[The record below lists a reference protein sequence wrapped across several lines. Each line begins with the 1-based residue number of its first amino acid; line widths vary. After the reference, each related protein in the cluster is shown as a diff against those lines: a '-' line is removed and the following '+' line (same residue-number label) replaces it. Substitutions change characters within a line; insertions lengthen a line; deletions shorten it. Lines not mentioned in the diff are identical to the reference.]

1 MGSIFS
7 KIYKYIPSPHEMYEK
22 MRIRKFYNK
31 VYKTMQIRKFYKK
44 VPTSDPDGAIK
55 LAEYDPSNYD

>member
-22 MRIRKFYNK
+22 MRIRKFY
-31 VYKTMQIRKFYKK
+31 KK

>member
-1 MGSIFS
+1 MKTKIYNLIYMGSIFS

-22 MRIRKFYNK
+22 MRIRKFY
-31 VYKTMQIRKFYKK
+31 KK